1 MIRCEGGDESLGP
14 AVLTSTM
21 NTQVLRASVALF
33 ALCVSASAQLPPT
46 TVPTGKPLLKRDR
59 TQRILYPK
67 IIQHEDERT
76 VTNDLIEM
84 LLPPHGGARRRAII
98 ALGQI
103 GYPSALASLLDILT
117 NEKSPENRDP
127 ELRALTAFSLG
138 QIQNQHAVSALLGRT
153 GATTH

>member
-1 MIRCEGGDESLGP
+1 MK
-14 AVLTSTM
+14 
-21 NTQVLRASVALF
+21 TQVLRASVVILS
-33 ALCVSASAQLPPT
+33 LGVSSSAQLPPT

-103 GYPSALASLLDILT
+103 GYPGALAALLDILT
-117 NEKSPENRDP
+117 NDKSPENRDP
-127 ELRALTAFSLG
+127 
-138 QIQNQHAVSALLGRT
+138 
-153 GATTH
+153 